1 MLFDFKCSFLVSGR
15 EDVVRV
21 FWEKGNVDQRWGKD
35 NAGRHKYTPGLKYK
49 YKTNTNTA
57 STVCKNEI
65 GETRSEVGG
74 GECRRRPNPP

>member
-1 MLFDFKCSFLVSGR
+1 MFGQWEGGCWKGVSGLA
-15 EDVVRV
+15 EK
-21 FWEKGNVDQRWGKD
+21 EKGNVDQRWDKD